1 MPQMQPLKSKKKK
14 EQESKEEEDVD
25 DTAVSG
31 FLAWT
36 VELLGELPKTRHIKN
51 LACGK
56 SSLNPTC
63 MVIILW
69 QRKEEVKF

>member
-36 VELLGELPKTRHIKN
+36 VELLGELPKFSRISGTQVSLKCEVVSFSHWTCYMKV
-51 LACGK
+51 LA
-56 SSLNPTC
+56 
-63 MVIILW
+63 
-69 QRKEEVKF
+69 